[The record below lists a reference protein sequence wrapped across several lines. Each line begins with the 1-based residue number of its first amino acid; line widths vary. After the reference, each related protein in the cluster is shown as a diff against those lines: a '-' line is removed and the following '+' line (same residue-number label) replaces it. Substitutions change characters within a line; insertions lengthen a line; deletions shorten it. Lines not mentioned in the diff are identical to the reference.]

1 MLQYSSSAALFSLH
15 TNVRP
20 RVCEALSSAL
30 QAASA
35 ANPRYLH
42 CFQRCALKG
51 VPEAIFE
58 RMGVVWNRC
67 AAPRRQLSREAGVR
81 DSAVC
86 WNATDLTVR
95 LVRPFGQVTVS
106 ALQGCH
112 ARFGR
117 GIAATQGGAEAAGLW
132 RALSPSSLP
141 GFERLTESVV
151 TCQHQ
156 V

>member
-30 QAASA
+30 QAVSA

-58 RMGVVWNRC
+58 SMGVVWNRC

-81 DSAVC
+81 EAAVC
-86 WNATDLTVR
+86 WNAT
-95 LVRPFGQVTVS
+95 RPYGEACEAILDRSLSLRFKGAMHASDAESPQSKVVQKLLACGAHSVQAPCLALNVS
-106 ALQGCH
+106 QN
-112 ARFGR
+112 
-117 GIAATQGGAEAAGLW
+117 
-132 RALSPSSLP
+132 PS
-141 GFERLTESVV
+141 
-151 TCQHQ
+151 
-156 V
+156 